1 MFHTILTHESPD
13 LDAIMSVLLMR
24 KFGEEKFPGVS
35 TAKIDFASAG
45 KLPDGKSPAE
55 LEEEG
60 ILCLDIGGGRFDTHP
75 VANQV
80 DKNKRER
87 SASDLVG
94 EELGLIYDENWAPLI
109 EYARLQDTQG
119 YSLSSKEYIHHLVSI
134 HTMLLGLDIIYS
146 GDSEGKLQAG
156 MSILECIPVYVE
168 NKAKNFNFKELLTQ
182 MIDRY
187 TFESEPDPEI
197 PDSAYDNFNK
207 WYQRLNLKPKEA
219 FATEE
224 LDDMVSLKSIAI
236 GAFYLNNKDR
246 EKVYEVISLCLKAI
260 FTREEQW
267 ALAIKEFAEKAVS
280 KKINKAMITHIA
292 SENGMVIKASRY
304 KGKGDLIIY
313 RDPKTGATSILR
325 RQKGPLENFQLKEL
339 AAKIRLAECVE
350 QEEETDFEKLEAEGT
365 VHGWF
370 LHQSGNLLIKGSPKA
385 TDFVPSKIPLEQ
397 LAKIT
402 YYQLSENFSFP
413 SKYGIAYMN
422 YQRWML
428 QQKFKK

>member
-13 LDAIMSVLLMR
+13 LDAIMSVLLMT

-35 TAKIDFASAG
+35 TAKIEFASAG
-45 KLPDGKSPAE
+45 KLPGGKSPAE

-75 VANQV
+75 VGTQM

-134 HTMLLGLDIIYS
+134 HTILLGLDIMYS
-146 GDSEGKLQAG
+146 GDSAGKLHAG
-156 MSILECIPVYVE
+156 ISILETIPVYIE

-187 TFESEPDPEI
+187 TFESPSDPEI
-197 PDSAYDNFNK
+197 PTNAYDNFNK
-207 WYQRLNLKPKEA
+207 WYQRLQLKPKEA
-219 FATEE
+219 FATAE
-224 LDDMVSLKSIAI
+224 LDDMVSLKAIAI
-236 GAFYLNNKDR
+236 GAFYLNEKDR
-246 EKVYEVISLCLKAI
+246 EKVYEVLSLCLKAI
-260 FTREEQW
+260 FTREERW
-267 ALAIKEFAEKAVS
+267 AMALKEFVEKAVS
-280 KKINKAMITHIA
+280 KRINKAMVTHIA

-325 RQKGPLENFQLKEL
+325 RQKGPLERFPLREL
-339 AAKIRLAECVE
+339 AAKVRLAECEE
-350 QEEETDFEKLEAEGT
+350 QGEKVDYESLEAEGT

-385 TDFVPSKIPLEQ
+385 TDFIPSKIPLEL
-397 LAKIT
+397 LAKIA
-402 YYQLSENFSFP
+402 YYQLSDNFSFP
-413 SKYGIAYMN
+413 TKYGMAYME
-422 YQRWML
+422 YRKWML

>member
-13 LDAIMSVLLMR
+13 LDAIMSVLLMT

-35 TAKIDFASAG
+35 TAKIEFASAG
-45 KLPDGKSPAE
+45 KLPDGKSPDE
-55 LEEEG
+55 LEKEG
-60 ILCLDIGGGRFDTHP
+60 LLCLDIGGGRFDTHP
-75 VANQV
+75 VGTQM
-80 DKNKRER
+80 DQDKRER

-109 EYARLQDTQG
+109 EYTRLQDTQG

-134 HTMLLGLDIIYS
+134 HTMLLGLDIMYS
-146 GDSEGKLQAG
+146 GDSEGKLRAG
-156 MSILECIPVYVE
+156 MSILENIPVYVE
-168 NKAKNFNFKELLTQ
+168 NKLKNFNFKELLTQ

-187 TFESEPDPEI
+187 TLESEADPDI
-197 PDSAYDNFNK
+197 PNSAYDNFNK
-207 WYQRLNLKPKEA
+207 WYQRLQLKPKEA

-224 LDDMVSLKSIAI
+224 LDDMVSLKAIAI
-236 GAFYLNNKDR
+236 GAFYNNNKDR
-246 EKVYEVISLCLKAI
+246 DKVFEVMTLCLKAI

-267 ALAIKEFAEKAVS
+267 ALALKEFAEKAVS
-280 KKINKAMITHIA
+280 KRVNKAMVTYVA

-325 RQKGPLENFQLKEL
+325 RQKGPLERFPLREL
-339 AAKIRLAECVE
+339 AAKVRLAECTE
-350 QEEETDFEKLEAEGT
+350 QEEEVNYETLEAEGT

-385 TDFVPSKIPLEQ
+385 TDFIPSKIPLEL
-397 LAKIT
+397 LAKIA
-402 YYQLSENFSFP
+402 YYQLSDNFSFP
-413 SKYGIAYMN
+413 TKYGLAYMG

>member
-35 TAKIDFASAG
+35 TAKIEFASAG
-45 KLPDGKSPAE
+45 KLPDGKSTDE
-55 LEEEG
+55 LEKEG

-75 VANQV
+75 VGTQM
-80 DKNKRER
+80 DQNKRER

-109 EYARLQDTQG
+109 EYTRLQDTQG

-134 HTMLLGLDIIYS
+134 HTMLLGLDIMYN

-156 MSILECIPVYVE
+156 MNILENIPVYVE

-182 MIDRY
+182 LIDRY
-187 TFESEPDPEI
+187 TLESEADPEI
-197 PDSAYDNFNK
+197 PTNAYDNFNK
-207 WYQRLNLKPKEA
+207 WYQRLQLKPKEA

-224 LDDMVSLKSIAI
+224 LDDMVSLKAIAI
-236 GAFYLNNKDR
+236 GAFYNNAKDR
-246 EKVYEVISLCLKAI
+246 DKVFEVVSLCLKAI

-267 ALAIKEFAEKAVS
+267 ALALKEFAEKAVS
-280 KKINKAMITHIA
+280 KRINSAMVTYIT

-313 RDPKTGATSILR
+313 RDPATGATSILR
-325 RQKGPLENFQLKEL
+325 RQKGPLERFPLREL
-339 AAKIRLAECVE
+339 AAKVRLAECTE
-350 QEEETDFEKLEAEGT
+350 QEEEVNYESLEAEGT

-385 TDFVPSKIPLEQ
+385 TDFVPSKIPIDLI
-397 LAKIT
+397 AKIA
-402 YYQLSENFSFP
+402 YYQLSDNFPFP
-413 SKYGIAYMN
+413 TKYGLAYMG